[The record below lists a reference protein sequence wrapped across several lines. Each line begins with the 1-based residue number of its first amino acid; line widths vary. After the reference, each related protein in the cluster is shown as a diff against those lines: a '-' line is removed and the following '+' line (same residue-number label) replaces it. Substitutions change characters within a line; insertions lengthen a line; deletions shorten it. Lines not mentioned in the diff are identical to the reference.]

1 MSDQLRE
8 FPEFENP
15 GSQTDAGNGIPEA
28 PEIEAERIRW
38 RSLALRV
45 AGGDEKA
52 GWEFRKH
59 YAAGIR
65 VMLRRSVGSIGLE
78 ALVDETLA
86 GALEEVR
93 RGTLLEPMHFVQFV
107 RSVIERQQQ
116 GEANSRKLARM
127 TPALTTVDR
136 RRLKETTKNL
146 EDALMTF
153 TKHERDILVG
163 YYARG
168 LTRYD
173 LECMFGT
180 TNDEIDALRNRF
192 QDLVRPH
199 RERKAPALERRATV
213 ARRAATAS

>member
-8 FPEFENP
+8 FPELENP
-15 GSQTDAGNGIPEA
+15 SSQAEAGSGLPEA
-28 PEIEAERIRW
+28 PEIEAERLRW

-45 AGGDEKA
+45 ADGDEKA
-52 GWEFRKH
+52 GWEFRNH

-93 RGTLLEPMHFVQFV
+93 RGTLQEPLHFVQFV

-116 GEANSRKLARM
+116 GESLSRKFARM

-136 RRLKETTKNL
+136 LRLRETTKAM

-153 TKHERDILVG
+153 SKREREILVG

-173 LECMFGT
+173 LECMFAT
-180 TNDEIDALRNRF
+180 TNDEIDRLRGQL
-192 QDLVRPH
+192 QDMLRPH
-199 RERKAPALERRATV
+199 REKKAPSRERRV
-213 ARRAATAS
+213 PMVRRAAAAG

>member
-8 FPEFENP
+8 FPELENSTSP
-15 GSQTDAGNGIPEA
+15 TETGSNLREP
-28 PEIEAERIRW
+28 PEIEAERQRW
-38 RSLALRV
+38 SALARRV
-45 AGGDEKA
+45 AAGDERA
-52 GWEFRKH
+52 GWEFRTH

-65 VMLRRSVGSIGLE
+65 VMLRRSLGSIGLE

-93 RGTLLEPMHFVQFV
+93 RGVIQEPMHFVQFV

-116 GEANSRKLARM
+116 GESMSRKLGRM
-127 TPALTTVDR
+127 TPALTTVDM
-136 RRLKETTKNL
+136 RRLKETTRSV

-153 TKHERDILVG
+153 SKREREILVG

-173 LECMFGT
+173 LECLHGT
-180 TNDEIDALRNRF
+180 TNDELDALRMRL
-192 QDLVRPH
+192 QELVRPH
-199 RERKAPALERRATV
+199 RDKKSPVRERREPLV
-213 ARRAATAS
+213 RRAATAS